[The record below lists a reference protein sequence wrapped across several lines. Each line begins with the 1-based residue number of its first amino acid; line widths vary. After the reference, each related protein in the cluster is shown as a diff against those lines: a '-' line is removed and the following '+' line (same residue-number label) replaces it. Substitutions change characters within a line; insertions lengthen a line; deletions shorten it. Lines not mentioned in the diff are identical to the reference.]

1 MKEGIH
7 PEYVEATVICGC
19 GETWKTRSTKK
30 LIKVEIC
37 SKCHPF
43 YTGTQKLVD
52 SAGRVEKF
60 IKRYGWNAE
69 QAQAA
74 AAASEK
80 QEKSEARA
88 EEQSAEGP

>member
-7 PEYVEATVICGC
+7 PKYVEATVICGC
-19 GETWKTRSTKK
+19 GETWETRSTKE

-37 SKCHPF
+37 SRCHPF

-60 IKRYGWNAE
+60 IKRYNWKPQ
-69 QAQAA
+69 QAQAGPE
-74 AAASEK
+74 ASEK
-80 QEKSEARA
+80 PEEPESVSE
-88 EEQSAEGP
+88 

>member
-60 IKRYGWNAE
+60 IKRYGWTGQ

-74 AAASEK
+74 VSSRK
-80 QEKSEARA
+80 QDKPEAPAQQETA
-88 EEQSAEGP
+88 EEP